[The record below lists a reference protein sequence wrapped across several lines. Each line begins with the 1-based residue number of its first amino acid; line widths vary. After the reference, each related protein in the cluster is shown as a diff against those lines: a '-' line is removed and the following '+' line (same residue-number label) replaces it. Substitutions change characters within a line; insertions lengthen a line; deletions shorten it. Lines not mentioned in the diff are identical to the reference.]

1 MGSRQG
7 FYRRRLQGTSVCS
20 LVGQVS
26 VNSEIRPFWGL
37 PLRVLYLGLKKR
49 GLNNYRYYFG
59 GSLV

>member
-37 PLRVLYLGLKKR
+37 PLKGSILGLKKR
-49 GLNNYRYYFG
+49 GALIITDTI
-59 GSLV
+59 LEVP